1 MTSTVCANRHDIS
14 IYVQGSKE
22 KKKIKEKKYMQKVSN
37 ITLYSTKS

>member
-22 KKKIKEKKYMQKVSN
+22 KKEIKEKKIHAKGIKYY
-37 ITLYSTKS
+37 II